1 MRTLKLTTVLTLLL
15 LAACTQPQPAA
26 DTAPAAPPFNL
37 EEATIADLQ
46 AKMESGELTSKQI
59 VEAYIARIR
68 EIDEAGPELRSVLQI
83 NPDAVTI
90 AEELDRER
98 AEKGPRGPMHGIP
111 VLLKDNI
118 DTADAMETTAGS
130 LALLGSKPTRDAFL
144 VRQLR
149 DAGAVILGKTNLS
162 EWANFRSTKSS
173 SGWSA
178 RGGQTRNPYVIT
190 RNPSGSSSGSAVAVA
205 ANLTTVA
212 IGTETDGSIVSPAS
226 HCGIVGIKPTLGLV
240 SRSGIIPIAHSQ
252 DTAGPMARTV
262 ADAAILLAAMSGS
275 DPDDAAT
282 ADASEKAAAG
292 YNDSLDPAALSGARI
307 GVLKSDKFYLPKKV
321 EPVLDAAIEAMKA
334 AGAEVI
340 EVELPNLGK
349 TDEAEYEVLLYEF
362 KADLANYLASRP
374 DAKIKT
380 VEDLIAFNEEN
391 AERELPWFGQEILDM
406 SAKKGD
412 LTDKDYLKAL
422 KTTKL
427 LTQKEGIDKVM
438 DEQKLDAL
446 VAISNGPAHL
456 TDLVNGDS
464 YTGGSSSPAAVS
476 GYPSVTV
483 PAGWVHG
490 LPIGV
495 SFFGKA
501 WSEPKLIALAYSF
514 EAATKQRK
522 VPQMLETAGVSFAPV
537 K

>member
-1 MRTLKLTTVLTLLL
+1 MRVLKLTALLTLLL
-15 LAACTQPQPAA
+15 LAACAQPQPATE
-26 DTAPAAPPFNL
+26 TAPAKTAFAL

-46 AKMESGELTSKQI
+46 AMMESGELTSKQI
-59 VEAYIARIR
+59 VEAYLARIR
-68 EIDEAGPELRSVLQI
+68 EIDQAGPELRSVLEI
-83 NPDAVTI
+83 NPDALTI

-98 AEKGPRGPMHGIP
+98 AEKGPRGPLHGIP

-178 RGGQTRNPYVIT
+178 RGGQTKNPYVIT
-190 RNPSGSSSGSAVAVA
+190 RNPSGSSSGSAAAVA
-205 ANLTTVA
+205 ANLTAVA

-262 ADAAILLAAMSGS
+262 TDAAILLAAMSGS

-282 ADASEKAAAG
+282 ADASEKGGTDYTAG
-292 YNDSLDPAALSGARI
+292 LDPAALSGARI
-307 GVLKSDKFYLPKKV
+307 GILKSDGFYLPKKV
-321 EPVLDAAIEAMKA
+321 EPVLDAAVEAMKA

-349 TDEAEYEVLLYEF
+349 TDDAEYEVLLYEF

-374 DAKIKT
+374 DAKIKS
-380 VEDLIAFNEEN
+380 VDDLIAFNEEN
-391 AERELPWFGQEILDM
+391 AERELPWFGQEILEL

-412 LTDKDYLKAL
+412 LTDKAYLEAL
-422 KTTKL
+422 KTSKMLTTK
-427 LTQKEGIDKVM
+427 KGIDLVM
-438 DEQKLDAL
+438 DEHKLDAL

-464 YTGGSSSPAAVS
+464 WTGGSSSPAAVS
-476 GYPSVTV
+476 GYPSITV
-483 PAGWVHG
+483 PAGTVHG
-490 LPIGV
+490 LPIGI
-495 SFFGKA
+495 SFFGRA

-514 EAATKQRK
+514 ERATNQRK
-522 VPQMLETAGVSFAPV
+522 VPQMLETADVSLAPAE
-537 K
+537 